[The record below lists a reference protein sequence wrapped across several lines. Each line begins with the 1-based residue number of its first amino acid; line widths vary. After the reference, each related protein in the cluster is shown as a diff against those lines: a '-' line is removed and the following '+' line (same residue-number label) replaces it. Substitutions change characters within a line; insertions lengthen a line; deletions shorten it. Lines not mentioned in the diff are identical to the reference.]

1 MNLKKDITL
10 KSIIFSILSSI
21 FMLSLLNLLLS
32 VKENNFKTVG
42 DIFLSLNLSTA
53 TANAVTSVVTFFR
66 GIDTVGEVTV
76 LFLATTGVAMIL
88 SSSQRLGEKLIHQR
102 SFILETGSKLL
113 FSVIVLFGVYIII
126 HGHLSPGGGFQG
138 GVVIA
143 TAFLLLFLAN
153 PNIKLNHSIL
163 TLGESLS
170 GAAYVLIVIIGLF
183 KTGTLLSNFIPHN
196 VAQMGN
202 LISGG
207 IIPVIY
213 IIVGIKVGSEM
224 SVIVE
229 YFIKEEAEEEN
240 EKEVENA

>member
-1 MNLKKDITL
+1 MNLKKELRL
-10 KSIIFSILSSI
+10 KHIVLSILSSA
-21 FMLSLLNLLLS
+21 LLLS
-32 VKENNFKTVG
+32 ILGLLMQVKTDTFETVG
-42 DIFLSLNLSTA
+42 DLFLNLNMQTA

-76 LFLATTGVAMIL
+76 LFLATSGVALML
-88 SSSQRLGEKLIHQR
+88 STTQRTCAKVVKQD
-102 SFILETGSKLL
+102 SFILNVGGRLL
-113 FSVIVLFGVYIII
+113 MSVIVLFGVYIII

-153 PNIKLNHSIL
+153 PNMSLSHSIL

-170 GAAYVLIVIIGLF
+170 GLAYILIAIIGLF
-183 KTGTLLSNFIPHN
+183 KMNILLGNFLPHPISEI
-196 VAQMGN
+196 GE

-229 YFIKEEAEEEN
+229 YFIKEDYY
-240 EKEVENA
+240 KEVCDA

>member
-1 MNLKKDITL
+1 MSLKKTL
-10 KSIIFSILSSI
+10 PIKHIVLSILSSALL
-21 FMLSLLNLLLS
+21 LSLLGLLMQ
-32 VKENNFKTVG
+32 VKTDLHKSVG
-42 DIFLSLNLSTA
+42 DIFLNLNMQTA

-76 LFLATTGVAMIL
+76 LFLATSGVALML
-88 SSSQRLGEKLIHQR
+88 STSQRTYAKIIKQD
-102 SFILETGSKLL
+102 SFILNVGSRLL
-113 FSVIVLFGVYIII
+113 LSVIILFGAYIII

-153 PNIKLNHSIL
+153 PNMDLNHSIL

-170 GAAYVLIVIIGLF
+170 GSAYVLVAIIGLF
-183 KTGTLLSNFIPHN
+183 KVNMLLGNFLPHP
-196 VAQMGN
+196 VSEIGN

-213 IIVGIKVGSEM
+213 VIVGIKVGSEM
-224 SVIVE
+224 AVIVE
-229 YFIKEEAEEEN
+229 YFVKEEH
-240 EKEVENA
+240 EKEIENA

>member
-1 MNLKKDITL
+1 MNLKKVLPL
-10 KSIIFSILSSI
+10 KHIVLSILSSA
-21 FMLSLLNLLLS
+21 LLLS
-32 VKENNFKTVG
+32 VVGLLMQVKTNLFDNVG
-42 DIFLSLNLSTA
+42 DIFLTLNMQTA

-76 LFLATTGVAMIL
+76 LFLATSGVALML
-88 SSSQRLGEKLIHQR
+88 SDTQRTCDKVIKQE
-102 SFILETGSKLL
+102 SFILNTGSRLL
-113 FSVIVLFGVYIII
+113 LSVIVLFGVYIIV

-153 PNIKLNHSIL
+153 PNMKLSHSIL

-170 GAAYVLIVIIGLF
+170 GVTYVLVAIIGLF
-183 KTGTLLSNFIPHN
+183 KMNILLGNFLPHPISEIGEL
-196 VAQMGN
+196 V
-202 LISGG
+202 SGG

-213 IIVGIKVGSEM
+213 ILVGIKVGSEM

-229 YFIKEEAEEEN
+229 YFSKEDYY
-240 EKEVENA
+240 KEVCDA

>member
-1 MNLKKDITL
+1 MNLKKELRL
-10 KSIIFSILSSI
+10 KHIVLSILSSA
-21 FMLSLLNLLLS
+21 LLLS
-32 VKENNFKTVG
+32 VLGMLMQVKTDTFKTVG
-42 DIFLSLNLSTA
+42 DLFLNLNMSTA

-76 LFLATTGVAMIL
+76 LFLATSGVALML
-88 SSSQRLGEKLIHQR
+88 STTQR
-102 SFILETGSKLL
+102 SCEKEIKQKSFVLDVGSRLL
-113 FSVIVLFGVYIII
+113 MSVIILFGVYIII

-153 PNIKLNHSIL
+153 PNMSLSHGIL

-170 GAAYVLIVIIGLF
+170 GSAYVLVAIIGLF
-183 KTGTLLSNFIPHN
+183 KLNILLGNFLPHPISEIGEL
-196 VAQMGN
+196 V
-202 LISGG
+202 SGG

-229 YFIKEEAEEEN
+229 YFIKEDYH
-240 EKEVENA
+240 KEVCDA